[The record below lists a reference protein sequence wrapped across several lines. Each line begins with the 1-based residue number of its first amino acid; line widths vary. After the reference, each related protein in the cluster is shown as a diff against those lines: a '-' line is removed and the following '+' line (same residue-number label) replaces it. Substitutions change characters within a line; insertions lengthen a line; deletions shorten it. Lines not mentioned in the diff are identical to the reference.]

1 MKKEIRF
8 DVSLLIGLFIF
19 SIVRA
24 LALSLEEKI
33 VLVLMSWVQLSCLFY
48 LNRWLIVNYVKKKKW
63 LFYLLGLMAF
73 MAISTPL
80 MVSVERYYRGFK
92 GNYEYATMAGGILL
106 DTLLLTAVHF
116 AYESIM
122 LRMLLEKT
130 KRQQVQAELKLL
142 QSQVNPHFL
151 FNTLNNIYAQN
162 FINSPKANEMI
173 GQLADLMRYQIESAK
188 KVSVPIQDEITFI
201 ENYLALE
208 RKRLIASI
216 KTNFAL
222 EIAEELDTQTV
233 KIPPMLFIPFI
244 ENAYKHGISTD
255 VDNFIFIG
263 LNIKNH
269 SISFKIENR
278 IPSKMR
284 SGVSTKTG
292 LENIK
297 KRLHLLFPDK
307 HHLTISTYNHIY
319 NVQLEIKL

>member
-1 MKKEIRF
+1 MKKENRF

-19 SIVRA
+19 SLNRA
-24 LALSLEEKI
+24 LASSLEEKI
-33 VLVLMSWVQLSCLFY
+33 VLVLMSWVELSCLFY

-63 LFYLLGLMAF
+63 LLYLLGLMAF
-73 MAISTPL
+73 VAINTPL
-80 MVSVERYYRGFK
+80 MVIIDRYYNGFK
-92 GNYEYATMAGGILL
+92 GNHEYAAIAAGTLLDILL
-106 DTLLLTAVHF
+106 MTAVYF
-116 AYESIM
+116 AYESII

-162 FINSPKANEMI
+162 FINAPKANEMI
-173 GQLADLMRYQIESAK
+173 RQLADLMRYQIESAK

-208 RKRLIASI
+208 RKRLIATI

-222 EIAEELDTQTV
+222 EIDEKLDAKTV
-233 KIPPMLFIPFI
+233 EIPPMLFIPFI

-255 VDNFIFIG
+255 TDNFIFID
-263 LNIKNH
+263 LNIKNQV
-269 SISFKIENR
+269 ISFKIKNK

-284 SGVSTKTG
+284 TGVSTKIG

-297 KRLHLLFPDK
+297 KRLYLLFPDK
-307 HHLTISTYNHIY
+307 HHLTISTDNHIY
-319 NVQLEIKL
+319 NVQLEIKI